1 MNTSIACTFT
11 AATQVVAKREHKRGV
26 LMTNQGI
33 SIFNIVKTA
42 CVIAIIAGSV
52 SAEQI
57 FYESFESPVVS
68 GDVDTTPTGW
78 ASAVANKAGLN
89 NGTMTGKT
97 GSQFA
102 RIDDYPTPPAYNG
115 ALTTTASILTN
126 KLTSCFHYTLTCDTT
141 GLSTTDAVTIDL
153 LAGATVVASVTKKI
167 ATINNLSANTA
178 TIDFIPQADHPNLD
192 QTLAIRLRQ
201 TAGAHNQHCYF
212 DNLSLAA
219 VDTAIDTDPPTPNP
233 MTWVQAPVPA
243 GNLSML
249 MTCAV
254 ASDINFVEYC
264 FTNTVNGHSSGW
276 MSVTTWRDTGLEH
289 GVQYSYMAKA
299 RDTSFNKNETGW
311 TTIAS
316 ATADAGVLFYD
327 SFERPVVSSA
337 TSVTD
342 PYQWQDLSTGANS
355 TQKAGLG
362 YMVGSGYT
370 DMKGNQ
376 AAWLNV
382 YNATPVLKT
391 TTSNLD
397 MELVEGGKYTLTF
410 LAADTD
416 NTKQYTVYGD
426 LLAGTNVILTA
437 SKSPSSKVFSS
448 NLASN
453 TVTVAAGTLGIKEP
467 LSIRLRVTGGDWDRH
482 SYVDDLRLYAVLPP
496 PKGTLISFF

>member
-1 MNTSIACTFT
+1 MNMSKASTFT
-11 AATQVVAKREHKRGV
+11 AATKVVAKREHKRGV

-68 GDVDTTPTGW
+68 GNPDTTPTGW

-115 ALTTTASILTN
+115 ALTTTSSILTN
-126 KLTSCFHYTLTCDTT
+126 KLTSCFRYTLSCNVT
-141 GLSTTDAVTIDL
+141 GQETADAVTIDL
-153 LAGATVVASVTKKI
+153 LAGSTVVASVTRSI
-167 ATINNLSANTA
+167 TTINNLSANTA
-178 TIDFIPQADHPNLD
+178 TISFLPQSDHPNLGE
-192 QTLAIRLRQ
+192 TLAIRLRM
-201 TAGAHNQHCYF
+201 TAGAYNRDCYF
-212 DNLSLAA
+212 DNLSLATD
-219 VDTAIDTDPPTPNP
+219 DTALDTDPPTPNP
-233 MTWVQAPVPA
+233 MTWVQTPVPA

-254 ASDINFVEYC
+254 VSDINFVEYC
-264 FTNTVNGHSSGW
+264 FINTVNGHTSGW
-276 MSVTTWRDTGLEH
+276 ISETTWRDTGLEH

-311 TTIAS
+311 TTVAS

-327 SFERPVVSSA
+327 SFERPVVTSA
-337 TSVTD
+337 TTSTN

-362 YMVGSGYT
+362 YMVSSGYT

-376 AAWLNV
+376 AVWLNV
-382 YNATPVLKT
+382 YNAVPVLKT

-397 MELVEGGKYTLTF
+397 LKLVEGAVYTLTF
-410 LAADTD
+410 LAADNST
-416 NTKQYTVYGD
+416 YTVYGD
-426 LLAGTNVILTA
+426 LMAGTNVIMTA
-437 SKSPSSKVFSS
+437 SKAPTSQVFSS
-448 NLASN
+448 NQASN
-453 TVTVAAGTLGIKEP
+453 TVTVAPGTLGIKEA
-467 LSIRLRVTGGDWDRH
+467 LSIRLRVTGGLWDKQ
-482 SYVDDLRLYAVLPP
+482 SYADDLRLYAVLPP
-496 PKGTLISFF
+496 PPGTVIFFR